1 MNAAERLKTAQANV
15 VRLEKG
21 RSLPST
27 RTLQRIA
34 NATGNKLVISF
45 IRTA

>member
-1 MNAAERLKTAQANV
+1 MQERTAQANV

-27 RTLQRIA
+27 RTLPPHA
-34 NATGNKLVISF
+34 KLYAEDLPVKHLTLVKIV
-45 IRTA
+45 